1 MANELR
7 RHKRADTIKWIV
19 VFLLLLA
26 AIAAI
31 VMLAVKLNR
40 QTTVERIGAEAYSIG
55 ALDEAGAE
63 SESEASIY
71 TAKGFTVDGL
81 KVTVA
86 DKAEVTYVLYFY
98 DAEGEFISATESL
111 SEDFDGTIPE
121 NAESAKIV
129 VTPTADED
137 GKVSLTELFG
147 YAGQVTVQVNR

>member
-1 MANELR
+1 MASELK
-7 RHKRADTIKWIV
+7 RHKTADAVKWVIV
-19 VFLLLLA
+19 FVLLLA

-55 ALDEAGAE
+55 TLDENGAAA
-63 SESEASIY
+63 ESEASIY

-86 DKAEVTYVLYFY
+86 DDAEVEYTLYFY
-98 DAEGEFISATESL
+98 DADGEFLSATEAL
-111 SEDFDGTIPE
+111 SEDFGGTIPE
-121 NAESAKIV
+121 TAETAKIV
-129 VTPTADED
+129 ITPTADED

-147 YAGQVTVQVNR
+147 YAGQITVQVNR

>member
-1 MANELR
+1 MASELK
-7 RHKRADTIKWIV
+7 RHKAADAVKWVIV
-19 VFLLLLA
+19 FVLLLG

-31 VMLAVKLNR
+31 AMLAVKLNR

-86 DKAEVTYVLYFY
+86 DKAEVTYALYFY
-98 DAEGEFISATESL
+98 DAEGEFISATEAL
-111 SEDFDGTIPE
+111 SADFDGTIPE

-129 VTPTADED
+129 VTPT
-137 GKVSLTELFG
+137 ELFG